1 MLNFLIG
8 ESRSN
13 LWAYSFDIKSGYH
26 HVEIY
31 PSYQRFLGFSLV
43 FQRGSK
49 IFLSKM
55 FVVLPSGLST
65 GPCIFTKVMHPLVK
79 HWRIVKPSAL

>member
-1 MLNFLIG
+1 MSLVLICG
-8 ESRSN
+8 
-13 LWAYSFDIKSGYH
+13 LKSGYH

-31 PSYQRFLGFSLV
+31 PSHQRFLGFSLV

-49 IFLSKM
+49 IFK
-55 FVVLPSGLST
+55 FIVLPFGLST
-65 GPCIFTKVMHPLVK
+65 GPCIFTKVMRPLVK